1 MVRDV
6 ERTESTVRVE
16 GRGDFVGPLAATE
29 TRATHALAPK
39 GSLMGAPSKASYASS
54 SKSRVE
60 KMVRNPSR
68 S

>member
-1 MVRDV
+1 MPCVIAELARGLLRRDHDLR
-6 ERTESTVRVE
+6 RTRRRLSYRSSQ
-16 GRGDFVGPLAATE
+16 RL
-29 TRATHALAPK
+29 
-39 GSLMGAPSKASYASS
+39 GAPSRVSYASS